1 MLQSHVLL
9 QLPDQQSNQN
19 QCIATSLLCSHH
31 PPSNEAHHPMMKV
44 LNLPLPFTWEHQW
57 EQHSMWCEWERQ
69 AIGRS
74 RMAPAFWTV
83 SPHIE

>member
-9 QLPDQQSNQN
+9 RLLDPQSSQN

-31 PPSNEAHHPMMKV
+31 PPSNKAHHHIMKV
-44 LNLPLPFTWEHQW
+44 LNGPLPFKWEHQSRQVSTW
-57 EQHSMWCEWERQ
+57 FEWERP
-69 AIGRS
+69 AMGRS
-74 RMAPAFWTV
+74 RTAPAFWTV

>member
-9 QLPDQQSNQN
+9 QFPDQQSSQN

-31 PPSNEAHHPMMKV
+31 PPSNKAHHRMMKV
-44 LNLPLPFTWEHQW
+44 LNWPLPLKWEHQR
-57 EQHSMWCEWERQ
+57 EQNSMWFQWERQ

-74 RMAPAFWTV
+74 RTAAAFWTV